1 MNPEF
6 TKPRYD
12 KGGFAGIPNRVK
24 EAFASKQYDAVVLFF
39 IDAFGWRFFEKFQSA
54 PFLQY
59 FAKHGKIEKI
69 VSQFPSTTAAHVTT
83 IHTGLTVGESGVHE
97 WFYYEPE
104 ADAIIMPLPFAFAGS
119 KRPADLTSAGVRAS
133 SVFPRG
139 AFYPDLKEMGV
150 NPYYFGEHKL
160 TRSIYSK
167 TIMAGAELVGFDFLA
182 EGFADLAS
190 VIERS
195 TTPTY
200 IHLYHDNIDALC
212 HQYGPASPQVETEIE
227 SFLSLMDRSFQRMF
241 KGKKRILFMMTADH
255 GMAEVDPKTTVYLNQ
270 APGFE
275 GFEKFL
281 KTNRQGK
288 LLVPAGSPRDMFLYI
303 QDALLDEA
311 QEFLAKRL
319 NGKADTV
326 KTSALISAG
335 YFGSEIS
342 QRFLDRVG
350 NLVVLPYRRE
360 SVWWRE
366 PGAFNMQY
374 YGHHGGLTPQE
385 METVLYSMEI
395 ES

>member
-139 AFYPDLKEMGV
+139 TFYPDLKEMGV

-167 TIMAGAELVGFDFLA
+167 TIMAGAELVGFDSLA

-190 VIERS
+190 
-195 TTPTY
+195 
-200 IHLYHDNIDALC
+200 
-212 HQYGPASPQVETEIE
+212 
-227 SFLSLMDRSFQRMF
+227 
-241 KGKKRILFMMTADH
+241 
-255 GMAEVDPKTTVYLNQ
+255 
-270 APGFE
+270 
-275 GFEKFL
+275 
-281 KTNRQGK
+281 
-288 LLVPAGSPRDMFLYI
+288 
-303 QDALLDEA
+303 
-311 QEFLAKRL
+311 
-319 NGKADTV
+319 
-326 KTSALISAG
+326 
-335 YFGSEIS
+335 
-342 QRFLDRVG
+342 
-350 NLVVLPYRRE
+350 
-360 SVWWRE
+360 
-366 PGAFNMQY
+366 
-374 YGHHGGLTPQE
+374 
-385 METVLYSMEI
+385 
-395 ES
+395 